1 MKEREEIKSFN
12 YTIPADISSSA
23 FFIVLTALS
32 NNSKLL
38 IKNVNINPSRTGVI
52 KILKKMG
59 VKITIKNQRD
69 YKGEK
74 VADIFVKSSKN
85 FKAINCPS

>member
-1 MKEREEIKSFN
+1 M
-12 YTIPADISSSA
+12 SSSA

-32 NNSKLL
+32 RNSKLK

-59 VKITIKNQRD
+59 VIISKKNLRN
-69 YKGEK
+69 YRRE
-74 VADIFVKSSKN
+74 
-85 FKAINCPS
+85 NC

>member
-1 MKEREEIKSFN
+1 M
-12 YTIPADISSSA
+12 SSSA

-32 NNSKLL
+32 RNSKLK

-59 VKITIKNQRD
+59 VIISKKNLRN

-74 VADIFVKSSKN
+74 IADIIVKSSKN
-85 FKAINCPS
+85 LRPINALKI